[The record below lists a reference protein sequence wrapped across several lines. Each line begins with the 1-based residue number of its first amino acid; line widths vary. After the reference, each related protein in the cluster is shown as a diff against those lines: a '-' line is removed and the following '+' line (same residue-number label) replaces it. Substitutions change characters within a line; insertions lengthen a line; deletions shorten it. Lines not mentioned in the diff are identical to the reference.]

1 MTDKPEKLDN
11 ETEEIFGRLESDFAS
26 VLDELMG
33 DESLDKFR
41 KEYRKVLV
49 EHGNWKMF
57 LKNALES

>member
-49 EHGNWKMF
+49 EHGNRKCF
-57 LKNALES
+57 